1 MNTDPA
7 ATSRARTRIERFIE
21 AEMGARQSG
30 RPQGQ
35 PTHAR
40 RPGWRTALGLLAL
53 AGAAWFG
60 SMRFSTGPAAG
71 SGLVPASAARDGT
84 RRTQTPASASTSP
97 ARLRLACFN
106 IHTGRGTDGREDLD
120 RIARLLQGFDVVGL
134 NEVRGPY
141 WWEIS
146 NQANV
151 LAERVHADWL
161 FAPAERRWLYGEF
174 GNAVLAR
181 LPCTS
186 WQRIPLVRLR
196 GKGSRNVLL
205 VRLKWNQGPLNVLI
219 THLDRQSDLDRRE
232 QLRTV
237 GALFLALAE
246 PAVLMGDLNT
256 RRADPDLARLLATP
270 GVIDPLAAADPNG
283 PDHIDWILV
292 RGLRPVAGGMVRTQ
306 ASDHPLVWAEL
317 EYPAANKRQD
327 KRP

>member
-7 ATSRARTRIERFIE
+7 TTAGVRTRVDCLVQPEVG
-21 AEMGARQSG
+21 AEQFG
-30 RPQGQ
+30 RPQRQ
-35 PTHAR
+35 PVQAR
-40 RPGWRTALGLLAL
+40 RLGGRAALALLAL
-53 AGAAWFG
+53 AGLAWVG
-60 SMRFSTGPAAG
+60 SIRFSTGPAAG
-71 SGLVPASAARDGT
+71 SGLVPASPARDGT
-84 RRTQTPASASTSP
+84 RHTKTSVSASSCP
-97 ARLRLACFN
+97 ARLRVACFN

-120 RIARLLQGFDVVGL
+120 RIASLLQGFDLVGL

-174 GNAVLAR
+174 GNGVLAR

-186 WQRIPLVRLR
+186 WQRIPLARLR
-196 GKGSRNVLL
+196 GKSSRNLLL
-205 VRLKWNQGPLNVLI
+205 VRLQWNKGPLNVLI

-237 GALFLALAE
+237 GALFLAMAE

-256 RRADPDLARLLATP
+256 RRSDPNLARLLAAP
-270 GVIDPLAAADPNG
+270 GVIDPLAEADPNG

-292 RGLRPVAGGMVRTQ
+292 RGLRPAAGGMVRTK

-317 EYPAANKRQD
+317 EPATAD
-327 KRP
+327 KPH